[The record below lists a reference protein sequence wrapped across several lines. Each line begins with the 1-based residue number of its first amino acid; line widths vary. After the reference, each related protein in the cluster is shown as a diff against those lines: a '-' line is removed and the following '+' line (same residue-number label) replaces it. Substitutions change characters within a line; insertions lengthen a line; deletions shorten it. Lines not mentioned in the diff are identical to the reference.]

1 MIQLTLIL
9 ILACSSVSVLSL
21 SVRVTTTRQN
31 NASPIGLV
39 SSSLYNYNPSYVAPF
54 AGFINGGL
62 LVRAQNLTAHA
73 KSPFDVGASSID
85 FAPRTGMFRFGPSVT
100 VLSANGSLENYG
112 VEDPRVVID
121 QNGTYYLLYSAVE
134 QNATAITSRLALATS
149 RTPQI
154 AASWKRHG
162 VLFSFWSKS
171 GSLLIRDAP
180 PHYLFFGDSSLVPGL
195 QWATAPTPA
204 GPWTLQNGL
213 FLKVRANSFDTDLV
227 EAGPEPMLLASG
239 NYFFVYNSAQRGHKS
254 VKPGYD
260 FQYNCGWAILNG
272 SDPSQVLLRGDNPLL
287 SPKLAWELGTPP
299 SLDLTPNVVFCE
311 GIEQVGTNRFWIYY
325 GAADSVIGVA
335 EVNVIES

>member
-1 MIQLTLIL
+1 MMIQIL
-9 ILACSSVSVLSL
+9 ILSLLILSCNAIN
-21 SVRVTTTRQN
+21 VRVVVRRQN
-31 NASPIGLV
+31 NNSPIGIT
-39 SSSLYNYNPSYVAPF
+39 SNSYYNYNPSYVPAF
-54 AGFINGGL
+54 QGFPNGGL
-62 LVRAQNLTAHA
+62 LVRAQNLSAHA
-73 KSPFDVGASSID
+73 QSPFDVGPSSIE
-85 FAPRTGMFRFGPSVT
+85 FAPRTAMFQFGPSVT
-100 VLSANGSLENYG
+100 ILSSNGSLENYG
-112 VEDPRVVID
+112 VEDPRVVVD
-121 QNGTYYLLYSAVE
+121 SNGTYYLLYSAVE

-171 GSLLIRDAP
+171 GSLLIRDSP

-195 QWATAPTPA
+195 QWATAPSPA
-204 GPWTLQNGL
+204 GPWTLQSSL

-239 NYFFVYNSAQRGHKS
+239 NYFLVYNSAQRGHKS

-272 SDPSQVLLRGDNPLL
+272 TDPSQVLLRGDKPLL
-287 SPKLAWELGTPP
+287 SPKLAWELGTAP

-311 GIEQVGTNRFWIYY
+311 GIEQVGTNRFWVYY
-325 GAADSVIGVA
+325 GAADSVVGVA
-335 EVNVIES
+335 EVNVQEQ

>member
-1 MIQLTLIL
+1 M
-9 ILACSSVSVLSL
+9 A
-21 SVRVTTTRQN
+21 R
-31 NASPIGLV
+31 
-39 SSSLYNYNPSYVAPF
+39 
-54 AGFINGGL
+54 
-62 LVRAQNLTAHA
+62 
-73 KSPFDVGASSID
+73 
-85 FAPRTGMFRFGPSVT
+85 
-100 VLSANGSLENYG
+100 
-112 VEDPRVVID
+112 
-121 QNGTYYLLYSAVE
+121 YYLLYSAVE
-134 QNATAITSRLALATS
+134 QNTTAITSRLALATT

-171 GSLLIRDAP
+171 GSLLIRPAP

-204 GPWTLQNGL
+204 GPWTLQSGL
-213 FLKVRANSFDTDLV
+213 FLKVRPNSFDIDLV

-272 SDPSQVLLRGDNPLL
+272 SDPSQVLLRGDKPLL

-299 SLDLTPNVVFCE
+299 SLDLTPNVVFCQ

-335 EVNVIES
+335 EVNVTEN